1 MSAKAFVDANIF
13 VYASTDSA
21 AESDKRHIADELLSH
36 NTECIVTSTQ
46 VVNEFFSAMRKNK
59 IPDSRTILF
68 ANAILESMDVLPV
81 TSTTLKSGWRILER
95 YKLSYWDSLIVAS
108 ALESGCEVLYS
119 EDLQHSQLFDKKLKV
134 VNPFLASKA
143 SRKH

>member
-1 MSAKAFVDANIF
+1 MSVKVFLDTNILVYCFSDEIQKCAVAQTLLRTQAGVMTNVHALGEFVSIATRKLKMDKEA
-13 VYASTDSA
+13 A
-21 AESDKRHIADELLSH
+21 AECAHGFQKDI
-36 NTECIVTSTQ
+36 IVVPIGIETFTSALR
-46 VVNEFFSAMRKNK
+46 VMN
-59 IPDSRTILF
+59 
-68 ANAILESMDVLPV
+68 
-81 TSTTLKSGWRILER
+81 R